1 MGTRPRKKQ
10 QHRLERWQILLA
22 AAVAAIASIAVA
34 LINLIPS
41 ESPPP
46 PPPSVDIT
54 GLTQQPYPPPPGQ
67 LFLWT
72 GTVTGQPSGSS
83 VYVIDKIPGGN
94 WLVSPSAIISGG
106 NWTITWTIP
115 KPPASARW
123 IAVVFSGSEPT
134 PCCQSLEHDGPDD
147 PRVIATATYQPRA
160 RPSSLPTLA
169 RRAFTPAQL
178 ALALR
183 RQPGSPAAHD
193 NDGHANRNT
202 VTESRFPAPAS

>member
-41 ESPPP
+41 GSP

-72 GTVTGQPSGSS
+72 GTVHGQPSGAE
-83 VYVIDKIPGGN
+83 VFIIDKRPGA
-94 WLVSPSAIISGG
+94 WLVSPPAVITADGAWNIEWAIPAPPPTAQ
-106 NWTITWTIP
+106 WTAVLYLLQEPCP
-115 KPPASARW
+115 KPGCPQAP
-123 IAVVFSGSEPT
+123 SGSGLNQQISNT
-134 PCCQSLEHDGPDD
+134 PG
-147 PRVIATATYQPRA
+147 VIATAPYQPRA
-160 RPSSLPTLA
+160 
-169 RRAFTPAQL
+169 
-178 ALALR
+178 
-183 RQPGSPAAHD
+183 SPA
-193 NDGHANRNT
+193 
-202 VTESRFPAPAS
+202 